1 MSSELR
7 RIHGLVSGRVQGVGY
22 RAYVR
27 SVALQVGVVG
37 WVRNLPDGRVE
48 LSAQGTLEGLE
59 DLEDA
64 LWAGPPLSKVND
76 LKLEDE
82 PFDPGLSDFTVL
94 Y

>member
-22 RAYVR
+22 RLFVR
-27 SVALQVGVVG
+27 SSARTLGIAG

-48 LSAQGTLEGLE
+48 LSAQGTEAALE
-59 DLEDA
+59 DFEDA
-64 LWAGPPLSKVND
+64 LWAGPPLSKVQS
-76 LKLEDE
+76 LEIDRE
-82 PFDPGLSDFTVL
+82 DPDPRLAEFVVL

>member
-1 MSSELR
+1 MPSELR

-22 RAYVR
+22 RAFVR
-27 SVALQVGVVG
+27 SMAVQLGVSG

-48 LSAQGTLEGLE
+48 LSAQGTIEKLE

-64 LWAGPPLSKVND
+64 LWAGPPLAKV
-76 LKLEDE
+76 LELHLLDE
-82 PFDPGLSDFTVL
+82 PADPALQDFVVL

>member
-22 RAYVR
+22 RAFVR
-27 SVALQVGVVG
+27 SIAVQLGVSG

-48 LSAQGTLEGLE
+48 LSAQGSIELLE

-64 LWAGPPLSKVND
+64 LWAGPPLAKV
-76 LKLEDE
+76 LELHLLDE
-82 PFDPGLSDFTVL
+82 PVDPALRDFVVL